1 MEINYFCRVE
11 PQEIINRASQL
22 GEAIPITE
30 TFNPVLWC
38 LILVNIMI
46 FAFVRTVNPGYLR
59 VLFSTAINNRQL
71 VNNIREDLNLMRLS
85 AILLNLTYFN
95 ALAIILWKAMDS
107 KANVFILILAA
118 LLLFL
123 ALLKLI
129 VIRVIAFLLNS
140 KSALQEHIL
149 NHLIY
154 FQIAGIILTPIL
166 LFTHYVPE
174 RYVNL
179 TLTILLSLTG
189 LFLVLREFQ
198 SLIRALQYKIS
209 IFYIILYLCTLE
221 LLPLAVGIRVF
232 ILKQ

>member
-1 MEINYFCRVE
+1 
-11 PQEIINRASQL
+11 
-22 GEAIPITE
+22 
-30 TFNPVLWC
+30 
-38 LILVNIMI
+38 MI

>member
-1 MEINYFCRVE
+1 MWSLML
-11 PQEIINRASQL
+11 A
-22 GEAIPITE
+22 
-30 TFNPVLWC
+30 
-38 LILVNIMI
+38 NIML
-46 FAFVRTVNPGYLR
+46 FAFVRTVNPGYMR
-59 VLFSTAINNRQL
+59 VLFNTAINNRQL

-95 ALAIILWKAMDS
+95 TLAIILWKASES
-107 KANVFILILAA
+107 KANLFILIIGAF
-118 LLLFL
+118 LLVV
-123 ALLKLI
+123 ALLKLF
-129 VIRVIAFLLNS
+129 VIRLLAFFLNS

-149 NHLIY
+149 NHFIY
-154 FQIAGIILTPIL
+154 FQIAGIILTPFLI
-166 LFTHYVPE
+166 FTNYVPE

-179 TLTILLSLTG
+179 TLTILLSIVG

-232 ILKQ
+232 ILNSEVFN